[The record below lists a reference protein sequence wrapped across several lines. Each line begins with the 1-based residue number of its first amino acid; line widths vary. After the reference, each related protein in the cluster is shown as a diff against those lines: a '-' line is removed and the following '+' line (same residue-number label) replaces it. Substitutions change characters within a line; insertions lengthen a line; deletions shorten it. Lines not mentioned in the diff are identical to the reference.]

1 MTPDDLEI
9 AKEMSKELVKQ
20 ALAPVQEI
28 VRELSGPAATEV
40 GLMLGDAVRAWR
52 VKQEVRYLQDV
63 KEVASKAG
71 LKLKPVAPRLLFPIL
86 DSASVEDDE
95 DLHQRWVALLTNA
108 ARTDFDGEVLP
119 SFPDILKQ
127 LTAQE
132 AQFLDRAY
140 DEVTAGEE
148 RRDIQHRVQ
157 ILSGFPFLEHPVRQE
172 TLELI
177 RPVMLDNLRRL
188 MLLTRDSGVY
198 TSLYEDGLASFD
210 QMISKEFEN
219 AVYITAF
226 GKAFVRACRLEFVRP
241 KGQVQTHGRD

>member
-1 MTPDDLEI
+1 MKMTTDDLEL
-9 AKEMSKELVKQ
+9 AKEVAKEAVKQ
-20 ALAPVQEI
+20 TLAPVQEI

-40 GLMLGDAVRAWR
+40 GLMLGDFVRVWRLKRAV
-52 VKQEVRYLQDV
+52 KYLEDV

-71 LKLKPVAPRLLFPIL
+71 LLLKPVAPRLLFPIL
-86 DSASVEDDE
+86 DSASLEDDN

-108 ARTDFDGEVLP
+108 ARTDFDDEVLP

-132 AQFLDRAY
+132 VQFLDRAY

-148 RRDIQHRVQ
+148 TREIQHRIQV
-157 ILSGFPFLEHPVRQE
+157 LSGFPFLEHPVRKT

-177 RPVMLDNLRRL
+177 RPVMLDNLQRL
-188 MLLTRDSGVY
+188 MLLKRDNGIY
-198 TSLYEDGLASFD
+198 TSLREDGHTWFD
-210 QMISKEFEN
+210 PTRVTKEFEN

-226 GKAFVRACRLEFVRP
+226 GRAFVRACRIP
-241 KGQVQTHGRD
+241 KPSAHNAP